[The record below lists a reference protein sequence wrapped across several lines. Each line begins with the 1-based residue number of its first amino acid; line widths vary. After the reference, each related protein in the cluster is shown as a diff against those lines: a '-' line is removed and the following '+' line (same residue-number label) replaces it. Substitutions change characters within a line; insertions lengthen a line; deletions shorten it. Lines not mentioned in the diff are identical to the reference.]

1 MNRIEEL
8 EQLKKEYQ
16 EIPIPEKGVLGVQMA
31 MERANQKKRL
41 KARAM
46 RYVATV
52 AAAAFLLLIMPQ
64 GVFALISMSAKGGAN
79 MAPDAVSKGERY
91 EAATDGRY
99 GNTGLIPGKQ
109 EMPEEVMSP
118 ETSDNVSAMESD
130 TQVKYEV
137 LLQDAEV
144 RMRISKEIRRQIDE
158 AVLQGNECFTEEKR
172 LTEGFVCIFAEQEYY
187 VNKEGQLV
195 IVFAPG
201 EIAPR
206 EYGNVEFVIPD
217 EVIVQ

>member
-1 MNRIEEL
+1 M
-8 EQLKKEYQ
+8 KGKE
-16 EIPIPEKGVLGVQMA
+16 KC
-31 MERANQKKRL
+31 
-41 KARAM
+41 KA
-46 RYVATV
+46 
-52 AAAAFLLLIMPQ
+52 L
-64 GVFALISMSAKGGAN
+64 
-79 MAPDAVSKGERY
+79 
-91 EAATDGRY
+91 
-99 GNTGLIPGKQ
+99 
-109 EMPEEVMSP
+109 
-118 ETSDNVSAMESD
+118 
-130 TQVKYEV
+130 
-137 LLQDAEV
+137 
-144 RMRISKEIRRQIDE
+144 KEIRRQIDE